1 MQNNEVVVDTKQKS
15 STYKNVALLRAKS
28 IFWKSIKYLAC
39 ILASIV
45 FILPILTVFLASF
58 KEYNEFYESG
68 KLALPHSF
76 LNFENF
82 KTAFIDGGMLQGFL
96 NTAFILVISLTG
108 TILMGAMV
116 AYVLQRFDFKAKK
129 LILLIYMFPMF
140 LPMVTTQVAT
150 FQIVSKLGLYN
161 TLWAPIVLYLGAD
174 VMSIFIIMQFM
185 ESIPFSNDEA
195 AMLEGASYF
204 YIFRKLILPLLKP
217 AIATIIIIR
226 GVGIYNDFYT
236 PYLYAPGD
244 GLGTV
249 ATSLQ
254 KFIGPFGGQWN
265 VICAGVILIMIP
277 TLIIFLCLQKYIYNG
292 FTAGAVK

>member
-1 MQNNEVVVDTKQKS
+1 MQSNIVIDKKTKIDAETAK
-15 STYKNVALLRAKS
+15 LRVKS
-28 IFWKSIKYLAC
+28 IFWQTIKYASCL
-39 ILASIV
+39 LASLV

-68 KLALPHSF
+68 KLSLPATF
-76 LNFENF
+76 FNLDNF
-82 KTAFIDGGMLQGFL
+82 KTAFIDGGMLQGFF
-96 NTAFILVISLTG
+96 NTVFIMVISLTG
-108 TILMGAMV
+108 TIMMGAMV
-116 AYVLQRFDFKAKK
+116 AYVLQRFEFKGKK
-129 LILLIYMFPMF
+129 IILGIYMLPMF

-150 FQIVSKLGLYN
+150 FQIVSGLGLYN
-161 TLWAPIVLYLGAD
+161 SLWAPIVLYLGAD

-204 YIFRKLILPLLKP
+204 YIFRKLILPLIKP
-217 AIATIIIIR
+217 AVATIIIIR

-236 PYLYAPGD
+236 PFLYAPGD
-244 GLGTV
+244 GMGTL
-249 ATSLQ
+249 ATSLY

-277 TLIIFLCLQKYIYNG
+277 TLIVFLFLQKYIYNG

>member
-1 MQNNEVVVDTKQKS
+1 MES
-15 STYKNVALLRAKS
+15 SVQINKEKNVIALRAKS
-28 IFWKSIKYLAC
+28 IFFKTIKYFSC
-39 ILASIV
+39 IFLSLV
-45 FILPILTVFLASF
+45 FILPILTVFFASF
-58 KEYNEFYESG
+58 KTYDEFYESG
-68 KLALPHSF
+68 KLALPNTF
-76 LNFENF
+76 LDFSNF
-82 KTAFIDGGMLQGFL
+82 KTAFIDGGMLQGFA
-96 NTAFILVISLTG
+96 NTIFIMLIALTG

-116 AYVLQRFDFKAKK
+116 AYVLQRFNFKGKGI
-129 LILLIYMFPMF
+129 ILVIYMLPMF

-150 FQIVSKLGLYN
+150 FQIITALGLYN

-185 ESIPFSNDEA
+185 DSIPYSNDEA

-204 YIFRKLILPLLKP
+204 YIFRKLILPLIKP
-217 AIATIIIIR
+217 AVATIIIIR

-236 PYLYAPGD
+236 PFLYAPGQ

-249 ATSLQ
+249 ATSLY

-265 VICAGVILIMIP
+265 VICAGVILIMVP
-277 TLIIFLCLQKYIYNG
+277 TAIAFLMLQKYIYNG

>member
-1 MQNNEVVVDTKQKS
+1 MQNSTVQIRSKNSDKEV
-15 STYKNVALLRAKS
+15 AILRAKS
-28 IFWKSIKYLAC
+28 IISSAIKYIALG
-39 ILASIV
+39 LASLV
-45 FILPILTVFLASF
+45 FILPILTIFLASF
-58 KEYNEFYESG
+58 KEYNEFYETG
-68 KLALPHSF
+68 KLSLPH
-76 LNFENF
+76 NFFNLENF
-82 KTAFIDGGMLQGFL
+82 KIAFIDGGMLQGFM
-96 NTAFILVISLTG
+96 NTAFIMILSLSG

-116 AYVLQRFDFKAKK
+116 AYVLQRFDFKLKK
-129 LILLIYMFPMF
+129 VILLIYMLPMF

-150 FQIVSKLGLYN
+150 FQIVAKLGLYN
-161 TLWAPIVLYLGAD
+161 TIWAPIVLYLGAD

-185 ESIPFSNDEA
+185 DSIPFSNDEA

-236 PYLYAPGD
+236 PFLYAPGD

-249 ATSLQ
+249 ATSLY

-277 TLIIFLCLQKYIYNG
+277 TLIVFLFLQKYIYNG
-292 FTAGAVK
+292 FTAGSVK

>member
-1 MQNNEVVVDTKQKS
+1 MQTNVVITTKKD
-15 STYKNVALLRAKS
+15 KELVALKMKS
-28 IFWKSIKYLAC
+28 TLGKIVKYAAL
-39 ILASIV
+39 ILAAIV
-45 FILPILTVFLASF
+45 FILPILTVFLAAF
-58 KEYNEFYESG
+58 KTYDEFYNTG
-68 KLALPHSF
+68 KLQAPSSF
-76 LNFENF
+76 FNLSNF
-82 KTAFIDGGMLQGFL
+82 KTAFIDGGMLRGFM
-96 NTAFILVISLTG
+96 NTVFIMVIALTG

-116 AYVLQRFDFKAKK
+116 AYILQRFTFKGKK
-129 LILLIYMFPMF
+129 IIIGIYMLPMF

-150 FQIVSKLGLYN
+150 FQIVSSLGLYDS
-161 TLWAPIVLYLGAD
+161 LWAPIVLYLGAD

-185 ESIPFSNDEA
+185 DSIPYSNDEA

-204 YIFRKLILPLLKP
+204 YIFRKLILPLIKP

-236 PYLYAPGD
+236 PFLYAPSEE
-244 GLGTV
+244 LGTV
-249 ATSLQ
+249 ATSLY

-277 TLIIFLCLQKYIYNG
+277 TLIIFLALQKYIYNG

>member
-1 MQNNEVVVDTKQKS
+1 MQNNQVLVKNIKLKS
-15 STYKNVALLRAKS
+15 DDNTTLLRLKS
-28 IFWKSIKYLAC
+28 LFWLALKYASC
-39 ILASIV
+39 ILSAVV
-45 FILPILTVFLASF
+45 FLLPIVTVFFASF
-58 KEYNEFYESG
+58 KEYREFYGSS
-68 KLALPHSF
+68 KLALPKSF

-82 KTAFIDGGMLQGFL
+82 KIAFTDGGMLQGFL
-96 NTAFILVISLTG
+96 NTGFILIISLTG

-116 AYVLQRFDFKAKK
+116 AYVLQRFNFKGKK
-129 LILLIYMFPMF
+129 IILGIYMFPMF

-150 FQIVSKLGLYN
+150 FQIISGLGLYN

-185 ESIPFSNDEA
+185 ESIPYSNDEA

-204 YIFRKLILPLLKP
+204 YIFRKLIVPLLKP